1 MTNMFKVSDP
11 SQARGTSITAREILD
26 KASQQI
32 DSGLARAPKDRA
44 YLLYVMGDVYNSL
57 GLTAQS
63 KPLVTR
69 GARPAA

>member
-32 DSGLARAPKDRA
+32 DSG
-44 YLLYVMGDVYNSL
+44 
-57 GLTAQS
+57 
-63 KPLVTR
+63 
-69 GARPAA
+69 RPEPRRTEPICCTSWEMCTTVWG